1 MDQKYIV
8 ALELS
13 GSQVKG
19 ALACVSRVNG
29 VFIPPTIQAIVAE
42 ENCNCVQYGRVQNLI
57 NAQKYT
63 SGVIRR
69 LQAED
74 ELQDAR
80 ITSCYVAL
88 AGRSLGSEQT
98 SAELQLATEMEI
110 TTDVLKRLFH
120 EASKNVSLN
129 KKVLR
134 VLPRRFY
141 VDNTVMADP
150 VGSLGKRL
158 RGDFTLVTCN
168 PANQR
173 NLDMVIHDKMGL
185 EVAEYVLQPLAVA
198 DIVLNE
204 EEKQL
209 GVMLADVGMHTTT
222 ISIYKDRCLQYLATL
237 PMGSGHITNDIK
249 IGLNTTQEKAELLKC
264 AQGNAMPDNN
274 RSNDEN
280 AVMNRYVS
288 ARAFEIAANITA
300 NISYAGYRT
309 VDLSA
314 GIVLCGRGA
323 RLKNFEA
330 QLAEQSKM
338 PVHMAEL
345 PDTINYSFNTST
357 VRPADFMSLIAVVD
371 KVAHRPFDRIVE
383 CITKQQPEVTIPR
396 QPLMPESEHPVYQRP
411 QPQTPLHQTSNP
423 VTVNFT
429 PINLN
434 ADDDDN
440 WDKDDEIGIPGQ
452 DMYQDETP
460 QQVQPAAPETRAKTE
475 TRTKPDTDDAGDTN
489 RPPKRG
495 SRFIAGLRNKMLSI
509 LRDDS
514 DLDDDT
520 DLG

>member
-19 ALACVSRVNG
+19 ALARVSRVNG

-57 NAQKYT
+57 NAQKYA
-63 SGVIRR
+63 SSVIRR
-69 LQAED
+69 LQAEEGLED
-74 ELQDAR
+74 SR
-80 ITSCYVAL
+80 ITTCYVAL

-120 EASKNVSLN
+120 EASRNVSLN

-185 EVAEYVLQPLAVA
+185 DVAEYVLQPLAVA
-198 DIVLNE
+198 DMVLNE

-209 GVMLADVGMHTTT
+209 GVMLADVGTHTTT
-222 ISIYKDRCLQYLATL
+222 ISVYKDRSLQYLATL
-237 PMGSGHITNDIK
+237 PMGSGHITNDIR
-249 IGLNTTQEKAELLKC
+249 IGLNTTTEKAELMKC
-264 AQGNAMPDNN
+264 SHGDAMPDNS
-274 RSNDEN
+274 RGSDEN
-280 AVMNRYVS
+280 SVMNRYVS
-288 ARAFEIAANITA
+288 ARAFEIAANIIA
-300 NISYAGYRT
+300 NISYAGYRSA
-309 VDLSA
+309 DLSA

-323 RLKNFEA
+323 RLKNFETL
-330 QLAEQSKM
+330 LAEQSKM
-338 PVHMAEL
+338 PVHTAEL
-345 PDTINYSFNTST
+345 PDAINYTFNTAT

-371 KVAHRPFDRIVE
+371 KISRRPYDKIAE
-383 CITKQQPEVTIPR
+383 CISRQSAPEEIDTNSPIPENEPVR
-396 QPLMPESEHPVYQRP
+396 QNP
-411 QPQTPLHQTSNP
+411 QPQTPSRNVANP
-423 VTVNFT
+423 VSAKFK
-429 PINLN
+429 PIDLN
-434 ADDDDN
+434 EEDAPNWADDDEIQTQQLS
-440 WDKDDEIGIPGQ
+440 DE
-452 DMYQDETP
+452 DESSEMEIE
-460 QQVQPAAPETRAKTE
+460 VKKE
-475 TRTKPDTDDAGDTN
+475 DVL
-489 RPPKRG
+489 
-495 SRFIAGLRNKMLSI
+495 SRKKKKNSGKFISSLRERMLSI

>member
-19 ALACVSRVNG
+19 ALARVSRVNG

-63 SGVIRR
+63 SSVIRH
-69 LQAED
+69 LQAEEGLD
-74 ELQDAR
+74 DMH
-80 ITSCYVAL
+80 ITSCYVSL

-110 TTDVLKRLFH
+110 TPDVLKRLFH
-120 EASKNVSLN
+120 EASKNASLN

-185 EVAEYVLQPLAVA
+185 DVAEYVLQPLAVA
-198 DIVLNE
+198 DMVLNE

-209 GVMLADVGMHTTT
+209 GVLLADVGMQTTT
-222 ISIYKDRCLQYLATL
+222 ISIYKDRSLQYLATL
-237 PMGSGHITNDIK
+237 PMGSGNITNDIK
-249 IGLNTTQEKAELLKC
+249 IGLNTTMEKAELLKC
-264 AQGNAMPDNN
+264 AQGNAMPDNS
-274 RSNDEN
+274 RSADEN

-288 ARAFEIAANITA
+288 ARAFEIAANIIA
-300 NISYAGYRT
+300 NISYAGYRSA
-309 VDLSA
+309 DLSA

-323 RLKNFEA
+323 RLKNFDV
-330 QLAEQSKM
+330 QIAEQSKM
-338 PVHMAEL
+338 AVHIAEL
-345 PDTINYSFNTST
+345 PETINYTFNTSS

-371 KVAHRPFDRIVE
+371 KVSHRPYDKIVE
-383 CITKQQPEVTIPR
+383 CVTKEEPEIDVII
-396 QPLMPESEHPVYQRP
+396 P
-411 QPQTPLHQTSNP
+411 QPRVMDDPHAAYKPQVQSAARPAPKSNP
-423 VTVNFT
+423 VTPQFT
-429 PINLN
+429 PIQIT
-434 ADDDDN
+434 DDDD
-440 WDKDDEIGIPGQ
+440 DKRWAQDDE
-452 DMYQDETP
+452 
-460 QQVQPAAPETRAKTE
+460 VETRQAAYDDNK
-475 TRTKPDTDDAGDTN
+475 DTDRKPVADREPEPERKKKKG
-489 RPPKRG
+489 G
-495 SRFIAGLRNKMLSI
+495 SKFISSLRDKMISI

-514 DLDDDT
+514 DLDNDT